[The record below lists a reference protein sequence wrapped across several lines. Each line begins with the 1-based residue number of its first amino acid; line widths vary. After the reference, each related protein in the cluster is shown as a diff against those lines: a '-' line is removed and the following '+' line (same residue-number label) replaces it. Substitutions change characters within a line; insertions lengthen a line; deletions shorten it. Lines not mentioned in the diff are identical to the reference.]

1 LTPRLG
7 QYFVGERYRRGLA
20 KKLASRQFADNMK
33 VLHVLDHSVPIYS
46 GYSFRTL
53 AILKHQRAF
62 GWKTVQVTGLKHTA
76 SGPAH
81 EEVDGFEFHRTTRSR
96 TFPLRGPL
104 LNEIE
109 VVRSLSKRLG
119 EVAGRVEP
127 DIIHAHSPSLNG
139 LAALWSRRSNRIP
152 LVYEVR
158 ALWEDGAVTLGTAR
172 EGGWRYRATRALETY
187 VLRRCDAVTTICEG
201 LRREIV
207 QRGVAE
213 SRVTV
218 IPNGVDVDGF
228 GVAARHDH
236 DFAET
241 LGLRGGPILGYIGS
255 FNTYEGLN
263 VLLRALPL
271 ILVHHPRAQ
280 VVFVG
285 GGSEEEALK
294 RLSRDLHIAGHVVFT
309 GWVANDAVG
318 QYYQAFDVLV
328 YPRQPSR
335 LTELVTPLKPLE
347 AMAQGRLVVASDVGG
362 HRELIRDGETGL
374 LFRAGDHASLA
385 ETVVEALAR
394 PDRVRAIRDAA
405 GRFVAAERTWAA
417 SVARYAAVYEGLL
430 LGGRDDR

>member
-1 LTPRLG
+1 
-7 QYFVGERYRRGLA
+7 
-20 KKLASRQFADNMK
+20 MK
-33 VLHVLDHSVPIYS
+33 VLHVLDHSIPIYS

-62 GWKTVQVTGLKHTA
+62 GWKTFQLTGLKHTTL
-76 SGPAH
+76 SPPH
-81 EEVDGFEFHRTTRSR
+81 EEVDGFEFYRTTRSR

-109 VVRSLSKRLG
+109 MIRSLSRRLG
-119 EVAGRVEP
+119 EVAGLVEP

-139 LAALWSRRSNRIP
+139 LAALRSRRSNRIP

-172 EGGWRYRATRALETY
+172 EGGWRYRAARAVETY

-207 QRGVAE
+207 ERGVAE

-218 IPNGVDVDGF
+218 IPNGVDVDRF
-228 GVAARHDH
+228 GSAHRHDH
-236 DFAET
+236 HFAEA

-255 FNTYEGLN
+255 FNTYEGLS
-263 VLLRALPL
+263 VLLWAMPL

-294 RLSRDLHIAGHVVFT
+294 RLASDLHIAGHVVFT
-309 GWVANDAVG
+309 GWVPNNTVDH
-318 QYYQAFDVLV
+318 YYEVFDVLV
-328 YPRQPSR
+328 YPRQASR
-335 LTELVTPLKPLE
+335 LTELVSPLKPLE

-385 ETVVEALAR
+385 ATVLEALAQPER
-394 PDRVRAIRDAA
+394 GRAIRTSAR
-405 GRFVAAERTWAA
+405 RFVEAERTWAA
-417 SVARYAAVYEGLL
+417 SVAKYVTVYEGLL
-430 LGGRDDR
+430 KRGP